1 MDQLPALKPTTKTT
15 SNPVPRPILEEV
27 SKRFE
32 TWRRGK
38 KHGSRIPKSL
48 WKAAVEVCA
57 EHGVFRVSKALRVN
71 YNDLKQ
77 RVVGTGQMEKMP
89 TPLKADF
96 VELSM
101 GLRTLPLLCSV
112 EIESAAYGKLKMSF
126 SRDFDPVEL
135 ARVFFG
141 ARR

>member
-1 MDQLPALKPTTKTT
+1 MDQLPVLNPATKTEST
-15 SNPVPRPILEEV
+15 PASRPTLEEV
-27 SKRFE
+27 RHRFE

-89 TPLKADF
+89 TPLKAGF

-101 GLRTLPLLCSV
+101 GLRTQSVLCSV
-112 EIESAAYGKLKMSF
+112 EIESEAYGKLKMSF

>member
-1 MDQLPALKPTTKTT
+1 MDQLPVLKPAMKTT
-15 SNPVPRPILEEV
+15 DNPASRPTLEEV
-27 SKRFE
+27 SHRFE

-38 KHGSRIPKSL
+38 KRGSRIPKCL

-57 EHGVFRVSKALRVN
+57 EYRVWQVSKALGLS
-71 YNDLKQ
+71 YNDLKR
-77 RVVGTGQMEKMP
+77 RVLGAGPMEKIP
-89 TPLKADF
+89 TPAKADF

-101 GLRTLPLLCSV
+101 GLRTLPVLCSV
-112 EIESAAYGKLKMSF
+112 EIESEGYGKLKMSF
-126 SRDFDPVEL
+126 SRDFDPVEM

>member
-1 MDQLPALKPTTKTT
+1 MDQLPVLKLATKTA
-15 SNPVPRPILEEV
+15 SNPASGPTLKEV
-27 SKRFE
+27 SHRFE

-38 KHGSRIPKSL
+38 KPGSRIPKCL

-57 EHGVFRVSKALRVN
+57 EHRVFQVSKALGLN
-71 YNDLKQ
+71 YNDLKR
-77 RVVGTGQMEKMP
+77 RVAGMGQMEKMP
-89 TPLKADF
+89 TPAKGDF
-96 VELSM
+96 VEVSM
-101 GLRTLPLLCSV
+101 GLRTQPVLCSV
-112 EIESAAYGKLKMSF
+112 EIESEGWGKLKMSF

>member
-1 MDQLPALKPTTKTT
+1 MDHLPVLKPATKTE
-15 SNPVPRPILEEV
+15 SNSVPRPTLEEV
-27 SKRFE
+27 SNRFE

-38 KHGSRIPKSL
+38 KPRSRIPKCL

-57 EHGVFRVSKALRVN
+57 EHRVFRVSKALGLN
-71 YNDLKQ
+71 YNDLKR
-77 RVVGTGQMEKMP
+77 RVVGAGQTEKMP
-89 TPLKADF
+89 SPAKADF

-101 GLRTLPLLCSV
+101 GLRTQPVLCSV
-112 EIESAAYGKLKMSF
+112 EIESEAYGKLKMSF